1 MENRPFRT
9 PIFALAVHLGVTVL
23 FICAPPAGDAFN
35 FIVSLSS
42 YPMTFLLTLISIG
55 LVKIRLTEKGA
66 WQSPFTTPW
75 VVIGVY
81 LAGNFVSATSPD
93 DGPPRVITLT
103 WSTVPTYY
111 ALRTTAGWKRQH
123 KLAILVESHCGT
135 SNLISWRDLLYHPL
149 HRASVG
155 IWLHAG
161 SGSRRIVRR
170 ICRHAVQSEEGKL
183 AIQQVVNELC

>member
-23 FICAPPAGDAFN
+23 FICAPPAGDAFK

-66 WQSPFTTPW
+66 WQAPFTTPW

-93 DGPPRVITLT
+93 HNLPRSLTLT
-103 WSTVPTYY
+103 CLTVPTHH
-111 ALRTTAGWKRQH
+111 AFRTAAGWERQH
-123 KLAILVESHCGT
+123 KLTLLAEPHCGT
-135 SNLISWRDLLYHPL
+135 SNLVSWCGLLYHPV
-149 HRASVG
+149 HCTTMG
-155 IWLHAG
+155 IWLYPG
-161 SGSRRIVRR
+161 SDSG
-170 ICRHAVQSEEGKL
+170 
-183 AIQQVVNELC
+183 

>member
-1 MENRPFRT
+1 MPFSNVMMTNRPFKT

-81 LAGNFVSATSPD
+81 LAGNFVRSIHVPD
-93 DGPPRVITLT
+93 T
-103 WSTVPTYY
+103 
-111 ALRTTAGWKRQH
+111 
-123 KLAILVESHCGT
+123 C
-135 SNLISWRDLLYHPL
+135 LY
-149 HRASVG
+149 
-155 IWLHAG
+155 
-161 SGSRRIVRR
+161 
-170 ICRHAVQSEEGKL
+170 
-183 AIQQVVNELC
+183 

>member
-1 MENRPFRT
+1 MPFPDIIMTNKPFKT

-75 VVIGVY
+75 IVIGVY
-81 LAGNFVSATSPD
+81 LAGNFVSAILPYD
-93 DGPPRVITLT
+93 DPLRLLKLTLLA
-103 WSTVPTYY
+103 VP
-111 ALRTTAGWKRQH
+111 AHHAICTATRWQR
-123 KLAILVESHCGT
+123 
-135 SNLISWRDLLYHPL
+135 
-149 HRASVG
+149 
-155 IWLHAG
+155 
-161 SGSRRIVRR
+161 
-170 ICRHAVQSEEGKL
+170 
-183 AIQQVVNELC
+183 

>member
-1 MENRPFRT
+1 MA
-9 PIFALAVHLGVTVL
+9 ALALHLGVTVL

-81 LAGNFVSATSPD
+81 LAGDFVSEIPPD
-93 DGPPRVITLT
+93 DDTLRLLKLT
-103 WSTVPTYY
+103 TLAVPAHY
-111 ALRTTAGWKRQH
+111 AFRTATRWQR
-123 KLAILVESHCGT
+123 
-135 SNLISWRDLLYHPL
+135 
-149 HRASVG
+149 
-155 IWLHAG
+155 
-161 SGSRRIVRR
+161 
-170 ICRHAVQSEEGKL
+170 
-183 AIQQVVNELC
+183 

>member
-1 MENRPFRT
+1 MPFPDTIMINKPFKT

-81 LAGNFVSATSPD
+81 LAGNFVSPNPPD
-93 DGPPRVITLT
+93 HGTFQWITLT
-103 WSTVPTYY
+103 WLAVPAHY
-111 ALRTTAGWKRQH
+111 ALRKAARWQRQH
-123 KLAILVESHCGT
+123 KLAILVEPYCGT
-135 SNLISWRDLLYHPL
+135 SDLVSWCGLLYHPL
-149 HRASVG
+149 HRTSMG
-155 IWLHAG
+155 IWL
-161 SGSRRIVRR
+161 
-170 ICRHAVQSEEGKL
+170 
-183 AIQQVVNELC
+183 